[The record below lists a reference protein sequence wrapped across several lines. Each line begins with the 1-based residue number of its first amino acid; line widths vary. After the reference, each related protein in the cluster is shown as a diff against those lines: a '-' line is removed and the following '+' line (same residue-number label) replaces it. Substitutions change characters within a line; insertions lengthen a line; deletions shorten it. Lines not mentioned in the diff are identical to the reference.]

1 MLKYIYIVDNLFLWF
16 SLLCVFFVC
25 VFLTMSR
32 FLEYGEHNGH
42 MYGTSLDSVQDVLDN
57 GKICVIDLEPHVGVI
72 YDYQKHTSYVFI
84 ISLAANSDAHA
95 HICLFQC
102 INSVR
107 TKKLKPYI
115 IYVRPPSPARMKQT
129 RKDPHFLSNRYIK
142 RYFYVRYA
150 FDVSCNTFVSDNRL
164 IRCYERK

>member
-1 MLKYIYIVDNLFLWF
+1 MTICSCDSAY
-16 SLLCVFFVC
+16 SGVFF

-72 YDYQKHTSYVFI
+72 YVYQNHTYVFI
-84 ISLAANSDAHA
+84 ISLIAKSDAHA

-102 INSVR
+102 IHSVR

-150 FDVSCNTFVSDNRL
+150 FDISCGIFSDNASMN
-164 IRCYERK
+164 IS